1 MDSPPTFQRAGDLR
15 AANRVL
21 TAEECAALDAAAAKA
36 RAERQTAAA
45 CDLAAGVSPF
55 RVHRE
60 KILGCHST
68 AQRLQA
74 VVLNLYND
82 GWWAKKAPVY
92 LSSLIANADAEHVE
106 VLIDLIRAYKR
117 NGEND
122 RDFLALGRELAV
134 ARQPKSRRE
143 RAAA

>member
-1 MDSPPTFQRAGDLR
+1 MDSPPTFWQVGNLR
-15 AANRVL
+15 AVNRVL
-21 TAEECAALDAAAAKA
+21 TAEECAALAAEDAKA
-36 RAERQTAAA
+36 RADRKTAAA
-45 CDLAAGVSPF
+45 HGLANGVSPF
-55 RVHRE
+55 LVHRE

-68 AQRLQA
+68 ALRLQA

-82 GWWAKKAPVY
+82 GWWAKKEPVY

-106 VLIDLIRAYKR
+106 ILIDLIRAYKR

-122 RDFLALGRELAV
+122 RDFLALGKELAI
-134 ARQPKSRRE
+134 ARQPKARRE